1 MNTLSKDKRIYKRYN
16 YQAPI
21 VYEYGNTNS
30 YYEAMMCNHSMG
42 GMCFESNYA
51 LPKGVEINI
60 RMKNFSP
67 HANGPESRASY
78 RAQVRWCMEL
88 GEDDSRSYKIGVNY
102 FEPVLLS

>member
-1 MNTLSKDKRIYKRYN
+1 METQVKDKRVYKRYE

-21 VYEYGNTNS
+21 VYEYGNTNN
-30 YYEAMMCNHSMG
+30 YYDALMCNHSMG

-60 RMKNFSP
+60 KMKNFSP
-67 HANGPESRASY
+67 QSIGPESRAKY
-78 RAQVRWCMEL
+78 RAEVRWCMEL
-88 GEDDSRSYKIGVNY
+88 DEENAHSYKIGVTY

>member
-1 MNTLSKDKRIYKRYN
+1 MKTPAKDKRVYKRYD

-30 YYEAMMCNHSMG
+30 FYEAMMCNHSMG

-67 HANGPESRASY
+67 NADGPESRESY

-88 GEDDSRSYKIGVNY
+88 GEDGSHSYKIGVNY
-102 FEPVLLS
+102 FEPVLLC

>member
-1 MNTLSKDKRIYKRYN
+1 MDTLTKDKRIYKRYN

-67 HANGPESRASY
+67 HSNGPESRESY

-88 GEDDSRSYKIGVNY
+88 REDDSRSYKIGVNY